1 MVVVKFDIQK
11 GETSTLTKTVF
22 DNVTKKCLNT
32 DKEFSMKIPEGYSFF

>member
-1 MVVVKFDIQK
+1 MEVVKFDIQK

-32 DKEFSMKIPEGYSFF
+32 EEEFSMKMPGCYSFF